1 MARSFALLA
10 VLGVAHGL
18 VTPRI
23 ASTAFGT
30 QHVAKRFNP
39 RRAATLEPPK
49 QELPTLPLLRFAS
62 PGLAD
67 WTSAHLLAAPSQ
79 RLLAGVSA
87 DRAAADR
94 ITVVGGLVNV
104 GLTVAKLAAGV
115 VGHSAALISD
125 AAHSASD
132 LASDV
137 VTFVAMRAARLPADD
152 DHPYGHA
159 RFETIG
165 ALVVGA
171 MLVAAGAGAAG
182 HALHVGGHAHHHL
195 APGKIALA
203 AALLSV
209 VAKELL
215 FRATARV
222 GRRLKSPVLE
232 ANAWHHRSDALSS
245 VVALLGVA
253 AARLPGGAFASADAL
268 AGLAVAFMLGWTGA
282 RIALGALK
290 ELSDAVDHGDLDG
303 LRFRALNVPGVAS
316 VASMR
321 GVAVAGALR
330 VDVDVVSDAEELSS
344 SAANQLAEQTRVA
357 LLATDDGDDD
367 DGRAHAHGHSH
378 GHSHAHD
385 REGPP
390 RVAEATVRVVP
401 AEKTC
406 PVVASLPTQATLD
419 GAVAAAL
426 ERRGD
431 VKLKKT
437 QVHYVD
443 GLKTELDVFLAAT
456 TASGD
461 RVADLR
467 AAARAVAV
475 DLDAALEPRATVQN
489 VYWTLDE

>member
-1 MARSFALLA
+1 
-10 VLGVAHGL
+10 
-18 VTPRI
+18 
-23 ASTAFGT
+23 
-30 QHVAKRFNP
+30 
-39 RRAATLEPPK
+39 
-49 QELPTLPLLRFAS
+49 
-62 PGLAD
+62 
-67 WTSAHLLAAPSQ
+67 
-79 RLLAGVSA
+79 
-87 DRAAADR
+87 
-94 ITVVGGLVNV
+94 
-104 GLTVAKLAAGV
+104 
-115 VGHSAALISD
+115 
-125 AAHSASD
+125 
-132 LASDV
+132 
-137 VTFVAMRAARLPADD
+137 MRAKKRKFSPA
-152 DHPYGHA
+152 
-159 RFETIG
+159 
-165 ALVVGA
+165 L
-171 MLVAAGAGAAG
+171 
-182 HALHVGGHAHHHL
+182 
-195 APGKIALA
+195 
-203 AALLSV
+203 
-209 VAKELL
+209 
-215 FRATARV
+215 
-222 GRRLKSPVLE
+222 
-232 ANAWHHRSDALSS
+232 
-245 VVALLGVA
+245 
-253 AARLPGGAFASADAL
+253 
-268 AGLAVAFMLGWTGA
+268 
-282 RIALGALK
+282 
-290 ELSDAVDHGDLDG
+290 
-303 LRFRALNVPGVAS
+303 
-316 VASMR
+316 R

-330 VDVDVVSDAEELSS
+330 VDVDVVSDADELSS
-344 SAANQLAEQTRVA
+344 SAANQLAEKTRVA

>member
-1 MARSFALLA
+1 MMWRGFNRSSTAFKLPDWLPREFHMASSWMRKVMRLLA
-10 VLGVAHGL
+10 ALGVAHGL

-171 MLVAAGAGAAG
+171 MLVAAGAGAADASDCESSTSMTG
-182 HALHVGGHAHHHL
+182 GDGVAFRWKMAASFALGLAGAGLAGSGAGGAGASCAGSGAAVFAFFL
-195 APGKIALA
+195 RGWKKACMMRGRCLCVARGAPDA
-203 AALLSV
+203 
-209 VAKELL
+209 
-215 FRATARV
+215 
-222 GRRLKSPVLE
+222 PVE
-232 ANAWHHRSDALSS
+232 APC
-245 VVALLGVA
+245 A
-253 AARLPGGAFASADAL
+253 AARVLDFEL
-268 AGLAVAFMLGWTGA
+268 WRWTS
-282 RIALGALK
+282 R
-290 ELSDAVDHGDLDG
+290 S
-303 LRFRALNVPGVAS
+303 
-316 VASMR
+316 
-321 GVAVAGALR
+321 
-330 VDVDVVSDAEELSS
+330 
-344 SAANQLAEQTRVA
+344 
-357 LLATDDGDDD
+357 
-367 DGRAHAHGHSH
+367 
-378 GHSHAHD
+378 
-385 REGPP
+385 
-390 RVAEATVRVVP
+390 
-401 AEKTC
+401 
-406 PVVASLPTQATLD
+406 
-419 GAVAAAL
+419 
-426 ERRGD
+426 
-431 VKLKKT
+431 
-437 QVHYVD
+437 
-443 GLKTELDVFLAAT
+443 
-456 TASGD
+456 
-461 RVADLR
+461 
-467 AAARAVAV
+467 
-475 DLDAALEPRATVQN
+475 
-489 VYWTLDE
+489 